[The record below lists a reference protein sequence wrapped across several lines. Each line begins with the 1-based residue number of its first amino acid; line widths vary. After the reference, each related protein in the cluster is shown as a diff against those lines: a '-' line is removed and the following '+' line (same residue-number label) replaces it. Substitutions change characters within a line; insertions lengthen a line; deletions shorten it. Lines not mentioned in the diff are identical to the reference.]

1 MTGQILKA
9 GTPAMVVELQPAA
22 AEKAERLKAG
32 VLGGIEVAVT
42 VIVFELEAPLGSLK
56 VSVIV

>member
-1 MTGQILKA
+1 
-9 GTPAMVVELQPAA
+9 MVVELQPAA
-22 AEKAERLKAG
+22 AEKVERLKAG

-42 VIVFELEAPLGSLK
+42 SMVFELEAPLGSLK